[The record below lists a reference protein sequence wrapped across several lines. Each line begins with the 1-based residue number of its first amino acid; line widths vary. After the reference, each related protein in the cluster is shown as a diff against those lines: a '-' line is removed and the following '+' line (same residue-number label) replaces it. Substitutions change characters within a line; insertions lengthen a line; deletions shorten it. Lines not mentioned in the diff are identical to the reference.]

1 MHTWSANIQYLG
13 LLAQRQTGQQPDMCY
28 MCDKLQDYLT
38 LDDPTSIYDMSSI
51 DMAFTNA
58 YNNTRDFAMRTFN
71 LTEDQ
76 AITAITTVMDF
87 AVTQVVDGM
96 PLSLPISD
104 VACRSPG
111 FVSSMCM

>member
-1 MHTWSANIQYLG
+1 MVHGSISTARISQC
-13 LLAQRQTGQQPDMCY
+13 PDMCGEV
-28 MCDKLQDYLT
+28 QDYLT
-38 LDDPTSIYDMSSI
+38 LDDPTDIYDMSSL

-96 PLSLPISD
+96 LHQILCLP
-104 VACRSPG
+104 VA
-111 FVSSMCM
+111 

>member
-1 MHTWSANIQYLG
+1 
-13 LLAQRQTGQQPDMCY
+13 
-28 MCDKLQDYLT
+28 
-38 LDDPTSIYDMSSI
+38 MSSI

-96 PLSLPISD
+96 PPVYLLLICFPYHVQD
-104 VACRSPG
+104 DALLMHALVLW
-111 FVSSMCM
+111 VWCMP

>member
-1 MHTWSANIQYLG
+1 
-13 LLAQRQTGQQPDMCY
+13 
-28 MCDKLQDYLT
+28 
-38 LDDPTSIYDMSSI
+38 MSSL

-87 AVTQVVDGM
+87 AVTQVVDGNNSC
-96 PLSLPISD
+96 LLLCAVTTHGLCLQGLVLPWYASAY
-104 VACRSPG
+104 V
-111 FVSSMCM
+111 